1 MGGGGGNVG
10 TNLPPLLKHPH
21 NFVTLQSHTVISFQC
36 ITLKLGNF
44 TELKAL
50 F

>member
-1 MGGGGGNVG
+1 MGGGDVG
-10 TNLPPLLKHPH
+10 TNHPPLLKHPH
-21 NFVTLQSHTVISFQC
+21 NSVTLQSHTVISFQC

-44 TELKAL
+44 TEFKTL